1 MLFKK
6 YVENADGSFIVIS
19 CADCNRP
26 LLNIIKTEESEDV
39 HFIKAHCVNK
49 RCKPD
54 ETRGES
60 WVHEL
65 NGKFMYATIKERDII
80 VSMEEDED
88 EIMNIHM
95 GKKKK

>member
-6 YVENADGSFIVIS
+6 YVENADGAFIVVT

-26 LLNIIKTEESEDV
+26 LLNIIKTEDSEDV

-54 ETRGES
+54 ETRGER

-80 VSMEEDED
+80 ISMEEDED
-88 EIMNIHM
+88 DIMNIHM